1 LIDIASLLDEIKKAP
16 YREITVSTPH
26 SGHIEFVLREAGA
39 KVIGASGT
47 WNEKPGTLLA
57 YLTREGNKKPVYAPE
72 KGELVMFHD
81 VKDHQFVQA
90 GAPLLKIR
98 HFLTKQ
104 EVIDII
110 LKKALHLF
118 NAPEKGRYYFVS
130 AFDLKM
136 KAKGLGQVNIKEGD
150 EVLIISRMK
159 RETVLTYKGPKGIIY
174 TTYFDSSESVDAG
187 SPLLGVCPR
196 DQVENIKDVIVK
208 IQMGWEEK
216 ELWEN

>member
-1 LIDIASLLDEIKKAP
+1 MIDIVSLLDEIKNAP
-16 YREITVSTPH
+16 YKEITLSTPH
-26 SGHIEFVLREAGA
+26 SGHIEFVVRQAGV
-39 KVIGASGT
+39 KVTGFTGE

-57 YLTREGNKKPVYAPE
+57 YLTREGNKKPIHAPE
-72 KGELVMFHD
+72 KGEVVMFHD
-81 VKDHQFVQA
+81 INDHQFVQA

-118 NAPEKGRYYFVS
+118 NAPEKGKYYFVS
-130 AFDLKM
+130 AIDIKLK
-136 KAKGLGQVNIKEGD
+136 ARGLGHVNIKQGD

-159 RETVLTYKGPKGIIY
+159 RETILTYEGPAGIIY
-174 TTYFDSSESVDAG
+174 TVYFNSNESVEAG
-187 SPLLGVCPR
+187 VPLLGICPKN
-196 DQVENIKDVIVK
+196 QVEKIKDVVNK

-216 ELWEN
+216 E